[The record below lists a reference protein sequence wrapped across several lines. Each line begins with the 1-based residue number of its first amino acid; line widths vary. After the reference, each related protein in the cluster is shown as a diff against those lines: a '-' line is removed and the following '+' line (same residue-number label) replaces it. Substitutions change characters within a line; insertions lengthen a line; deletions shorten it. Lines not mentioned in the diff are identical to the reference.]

1 MPRLRGVDL
10 LYRETESFRRVKQV
24 DGKSLLID
32 PGKLE
37 SIFWMPS
44 NKGQYIFRMMILGMA
59 LCMALYGTDIYIYIY
74 THTHF

>member
-1 MPRLRGVDL
+1 ML

-44 NKGQYIFRMMILGMA
+44 NKGHIYFSDDDFR
-59 LCMALYGTDIYIYIY
+59 YGFVYGFVRDRHTYIYIY